1 MRTMSVKIKPVQ
13 KRKELKEF
21 INLPAEIHKND
32 PNWVPPLYSEE
43 WKYFNP
49 EKNEAFSCSD
59 VIQLLAYRNE
69 RAAGRIM
76 GIINYRSNDYRQEK
90 NARFGYLEC
99 WDEQETAH
107 ALLEFIE
114 NWAKEKGMNK
124 IVGPM
129 GFTDQDPEGFLISG
143 FEYNPSLATC
153 SNFKYIIRL
162 LENEGY
168 TKEVDYVVY
177 KLDLPEEIPQFYKK
191 ICARVSRKNE
201 YQLMEFS
208 GKRKLKQYIRPV
220 FKLMNSCFEGLYG
233 YLPLD
238 ENEMD
243 KLAKRYWPLV
253 DPRFIKI
260 VLKNDEVIGFI
271 IGVPNISQ
279 GLRKAKGHL
288 FPFGILH
295 IIYSTR
301 NSKQLDLMLGGIK
314 KEHRGRGLDVL
325 LGMKTIESAQKAG
338 YKLIDSHH
346 ELETNILMHAEME
359 RLGGKVYKR
368 YRIFKKKIQ

>member
-1 MRTMSVKIKPVQ
+1 MSVKIKPIQ

-21 INLPAEIHKND
+21 ICLPTEIHRND
-32 PNWVPPLYSEE
+32 SNWVPPLYSEE

-49 EKNEAFSCSD
+49 EKNEAFSYSD
-59 VIQLLAYRNE
+59 AIQLLAYRNDK
-69 RAAGRIM
+69 AVGRIM
-76 GIINYRSNDYRQEK
+76 GIINHRYNDYRQEK

-114 NWAKEKGMNK
+114 NWAKAKEMNK

-143 FEYNPSLATC
+143 FEYSPSLATY
-153 SNFKYIIRL
+153 SNFKYIIKL

-177 KLDLPEEIPQFYKK
+177 KLDLPEEIPEFYKK
-191 ICARVSRKNE
+191 IYARVSMKNE
-201 YQLMEFS
+201 FQLMEFS
-208 GKRKLKQYIRPV
+208 GKKKLKQYIRPV
-220 FKLMNSCFEGLYG
+220 FRLMNSCFEGLYG

-243 KLAKRYWPLV
+243 KLAKRYWPLA

-260 VLKNDEVIGFI
+260 ALKNNEVIGFI
-271 IGVPNISQ
+271 IGMPNTSQ

-288 FPFGILH
+288 FPFGIFH
-295 IIYSTR
+295 IIYSAR

-314 KEHRGRGLDVL
+314 KEYRGRGLDVL

-368 YRIFKKKIQ
+368 YRIFKKKIR